1 MTYAISLDGRNALV
15 TGASSGL
22 GRYFAQSLARAGAAV
37 AVAARRRDSLEQVR
51 SEIISAGGKAVVDR
65 DGCDQSIIDRGRDR

>member
-22 GRYFAQSLARAGAAV
+22 GRYFAQSLARAAPQWQSRRAGATVWSRFEAKSQV
-37 AVAARRRDSLEQVR
+37 QAAKRSLSR
-51 SEIISAGGKAVVDR
+51 WT
-65 DGCDQSIIDRGRDR
+65 